1 MTTIAPAAKSERPP
15 VPAGVQGAIRQTLGE
30 DLRNHQSEL
39 YAQLEEVV
47 LDIVLSKLA
56 KAAASSDEDG
66 GDGDAFVL
74 ALHQAISRC
83 VRCISAPERAALIEE
98 IKTIVNSSSS
108 SSSR

>member
-1 MTTIAPAAKSERPP
+1 MSSIAPAPKPERPP
-15 VPAGVQGAIRQTLGE
+15 VPAGVQCAIRQTLSE
-30 DLRNHQSEL
+30 DLRNPQSEL
-39 YAQLEEVV
+39 FAQLEEAV
-47 LDIVLSKLA
+47 LDIVLGKLA
-56 KAAASSDEDG
+56 KAAGSPDEDG